1 MTHNDKF
8 VIMKTD
14 LSIFILK
21 QYFTVVKKYSIH
33 ITHKYDHHFK
43 VEYGVGGGRAF
54 GPPPLVSLP

>member
-1 MTHNDKF
+1 
-8 VIMKTD
+8 MKTD